1 MELPDSQLR
10 RYWLGIDGGG
20 THTRAVLVGT
30 VLDDPERMLG
40 EGRADAANLNR
51 VGLEAAVKNVG
62 LAVSEACSRAEVAA
76 STITAAC
83 VGLAGVQHP
92 KNHRRMLIALKSSL
106 PISELTLETDARVAL
121 AGATDLHPGVV
132 IIAGTGSI
140 SCGINA
146 RGKYVR
152 AGGWG
157 PTMGD
162 EGSGHYIGKR
172 ALEAVMSAYDHRK
185 PLTRLTEPVCRYLGV
200 SSPPELPPVIYDSP
214 GEERRDIA
222 QLSKIVVEA
231 ARAGDVV
238 ALEILNDAAAQLAR
252 AATTVIKQLEMGQES
267 FRVAY
272 VGGVFDAGE
281 LILAPLRRA
290 ILTAAPHALLA
301 APLFPPVIGAV
312 KLAQARHAVRSYN
325 DSH

>member
-20 THTRAVLVGT
+20 THTRAVLVETGP
-30 VLDDPERMLG
+30 DNAERTLG
-40 EGRADAANLNR
+40 KGQAEAANLNR
-51 VGLEAAVKNVG
+51 VGLEAAVKNVV
-62 LAVSEACSRAEVAA
+62 LAVTEASSRAEVAA
-76 STITAAC
+76 SEITAAC

-92 KNHRRMLIALKSSL
+92 KNHRRMLAALKSSL
-106 PISELTLETDARVAL
+106 PVADLKLETDARVAL
-121 AGATDLHPGVV
+121 AGATDLLPGVV

-140 SCGINA
+140 SCGVNA

-172 ALEAVMSAYDHRK
+172 ALEAVMGAYDHRK
-185 PLTRLTEPVCRYLGV
+185 PSTRLTDPVCRYLGV
-200 SSPPELPPVIYDSP
+200 SSPPELPPVIYDLP

-231 ARAGDVV
+231 GRGGDIV

-252 AATTVIKQLEMGQES
+252 AATTVINQLEMSQES

-290 ILTAAPHALLA
+290 ILAAAPHALLA

-312 KLAQARHAVRSYN
+312 KLAQARHMVRSHN

>member
-1 MELPDSQLR
+1 MQLPDSQLR

-20 THTRAVLVGT
+20 THTRAVLVETGP
-30 VLDDPERMLG
+30 DAERTLG
-40 EGRADAANLNR
+40 EGRAEAANLNR
-51 VGLEAAVKNVG
+51 VGLEAAVKNVVK
-62 LAVSEACSRAEVAA
+62 AVAEACLRAEVAA
-76 STITAAC
+76 SETTAAC
-83 VGLAGVQHP
+83 VGLAGVQP
-92 KNHRRMLIALKSSL
+92 PQAHRRMLTALKSSL
-106 PISELTLETDARVAL
+106 PITELTLETDARVAL
-121 AGATDLHPGVV
+121 AGATDLQPGVV

-140 SCGINA
+140 SFGINA

-185 PLTRLTEPVCRYLGV
+185 PLTRLTDPVCRYLGV

-231 ARAGDVV
+231 GRSGDVV

-252 AATTVIKQLEMGQES
+252 AAITVINQLEMSHES

-290 ILTAAPHALLA
+290 ILAVSAAVAVAGVLRLRGRGGI
-301 APLFPPVIGAV
+301 PPQQGGWRELSTRP
-312 KLAQARHAVRSYN
+312 K
-325 DSH
+325 

>member
-1 MELPDSQLR
+1 METPDNQAR

-20 THTRAVLVGT
+20 THTRAVLVETGPGASDRP
-30 VLDDPERMLG
+30 VG
-40 EGRADAANLNR
+40 EGRAEAANLNR
-51 VGLEAAVKNVG
+51 VGLEAAAKNVG
-62 LAVSEACSRAEVAA
+62 VAVTEACARGEIVPTA
-76 STITAAC
+76 ITAAC

-92 KNHRRMLIALKSSL
+92 KNHRRMLTALKAIL
-106 PISELTLETDARVAL
+106 PISQLTLETDARVAL

-146 RGKYVR
+146 HGRYVR

-162 EGSGHYIGKR
+162 EGSGHYIGRR
-172 ALEAVMSAYDHRK
+172 ALEAVMGAYDHRK
-185 PLTRLTEPVCRYLGV
+185 PPTRLTEPVCRYLGV

-222 QLSKIVVEA
+222 QLSRIVVEA
-231 ARAGDVV
+231 ARGGDQV
-238 ALEILNDAAAQLAR
+238 ALEILNDAASQLAR
-252 AATTVIKQLEMGQES
+252 AATTVIGQLEMSNEN

-281 LILAPLRRA
+281 LILSPLRRA
-290 ILTAAPHALLA
+290 ILVAAPHALLA

-312 KLAQARHAVRSYN
+312 KLAQARHAVKSHN
-325 DSH
+325 DNH